1 MLSNLPDDILFEIS
15 SYLNIID
22 TLKVMTFLKMDNCF
36 NLYYT
41 PYIIKIQKWYFK
53 YKKRR
58 DIRYLTL
65 KQEFQIRNEKM
76 YTSFYANIFFSLY
89 NLNKLKKRLKEY
101 HFYCLLEYYL
111 RDIEKSEEKLII
123 FNLYEYTIKN
133 MSYSNLKK
141 FLKKLPMKLLLRT

>member
-1 MLSNLPDDILFEIS
+1 MLHHLPDDILFVIS

-22 TLKVMTFLKMDNCF
+22 TLKIDNCF

-65 KQEFQIRNEKM
+65 KEEFQIRNEKM
-76 YTSFYANIFFSLY
+76 YNAFYANIFFNLY
-89 NLNKLKKRLKEY
+89 NMKKLRKTLKGY
-101 HFYCLLEYYL
+101 HFYSKLDYYCSDDE
-111 RDIEKSEEKLII
+111 DILHIHENII
-123 FNLYEYTIKN
+123 EN
-133 MSYSNLKK
+133 MTYLNCKK
-141 FLKKLPMKLLLRT
+141 FLKKLPMKLLLHI